1 MRWVAEMRARSRAW
15 LKPAAAVA
23 ALLAGLAIWLL
34 FVRPAPVESA
44 ADGTAR
50 VQQPGL
56 PVRSVSEAHPHAPA
70 QPPPPSRSSPSTLH
84 STAALNVRYPQG
96 LAPLVGDAIQ
106 RQDGR
111 LAMEL
116 AQALSRCER
125 VLRMQSQ
132 LRESMQ
138 NEAAPPNRQILHNA
152 HEALQREQAT
162 CQAVG
167 GDGASL
173 RRQLLQTAA
182 KAGESG
188 ASFELFLLGESGQPV
203 MQQLV
208 LDGER
213 GDRQSLR
220 IVASGLAAA
229 ATPLQ
234 IAAAKDAFVRG
245 AGMSDLPQG
254 LRDELISDLD
264 FLNRQGLA
272 EALKVDSPQA
282 GKLAAARQAWTQ
294 EQVGMTLVP
303 SMDPQVRA
311 LADQYLAA
319 LKRRQKAQQGGG

>member
-1 MRWVAEMRARSRAW
+1 
-15 LKPAAAVA
+15 
-23 ALLAGLAIWLL
+23 
-34 FVRPAPVESA
+34 
-44 ADGTAR
+44 
-50 VQQPGL
+50 
-56 PVRSVSEAHPHAPA
+56 
-70 QPPPPSRSSPSTLH
+70 
-84 STAALNVRYPQG
+84 
-96 LAPLVGDAIQ
+96 
-106 RQDGR
+106 
-111 LAMEL
+111 MEL

-264 FLNRQGLA
+264 FLNRQGLF

-311 LADQYLAA
+311 LADQYLVA
-319 LKRRQKAQQGGG
+319 LKKRSKEARNGR